1 MGCGSSAKPTHTGR
15 TASGY
20 RYEKKENCR
29 HYQQKKEPS
38 EEIMTRKGS
47 KQSGDGDDSVSTRAS
62 ITSTKSSKDMIDW
75 HEKHCTDRDFQYV
88 KKIQEAYPLDE
99 EKRKSVG
106 KANHK
111 SHGGSYDNITVA
123 KMVKHINCGV
133 CNVLVTKSCFGS
145 EEVPFYHCKRCKL
158 NGHKMDLCV
167 SCYDAGELAT
177 GVRQKTAVS
186 CEARHSY
193 KLAPSLGPGSSPR
206 PSLLDTP
213 LPEEAISDSPSPRMS
228 PVTALGLTEAEVPR
242 SPSHSPRPRPSPRHC
257 DSSTDLSEIR
267 NSLGGRKS
275 PRPSCDSSGDLGD
288 VQNSLGGKSPRP
300 SPRRKTMPAG
310 LNLPPSS
317 PNARSKSP
325 RPSPRTKTMPA
336 GLLVPSTEEG
346 DAAQRTP
353 SKGSNSPSAQKEA
366 AKKAYLEHAAATKL
380 QANER
385 GRSARKEVAEK
396 KVAQADAG
404 HHHTNLRQQ
413 SAPTLLVP
421 ADPVDMIV
429 HKSPRRNSKHSNH

>member
-29 HYQQKKEPS
+29 HYQEKKEPS
-38 EEIMTRKGS
+38 EEIMTRQVS
-47 KQSGDGDDSVSTRAS
+47 KRSGDGDDSVSTRAS

-88 KKIQEAYPLDE
+88 KKIQEAYPVDE
-99 EKRKSVG
+99 ENRKSVG
-106 KANHK
+106 KSNHK
-111 SHGGSYDNITVA
+111 SHGGSYNNITVA
-123 KMVKHINCGV
+123 KMVKHIHCGV
-133 CNVLVTKSCFGS
+133 CNVLVTKICFGS

-158 NGHKMDLCV
+158 NGHKMDLCA

-193 KLAPSLGPGSSPR
+193 QLAPSLGPGSSPR

-213 LPEEAISDSPSPRMS
+213 LPDEAIFARQTS

-242 SPSHSPRPRPSPRHC
+242 SPSRSPRPHPSPRHC

-267 NSLGGRKS
+267 NSLGG
-275 PRPSCDSSGDLGD
+275 
-288 VQNSLGGKSPRP
+288 KSPRP
-300 SPRRKTMPAG
+300 SPRSKTMPAG

-336 GLLVPSTEEG
+336 GLLVPSTEED
-346 DAAQRTP
+346 DAAQHTP
-353 SKGSNSPSAQKEA
+353 RKGSSSLSAQKEA

-380 QANER
+380 QATERGRSARKEVAEKKVVEHAAATKLQATER

-404 HHHTNLRQQ
+404 HHHKNLHQA
-413 SAPTLLVP
+413 APTLLVP